1 LLISIKLV
9 SSNFPAGTGR
19 CYNFLIA
26 EILSQTFRSHYEKRI
41 LTPSVFTLAWWT
53 LCPVGQIAEKAV
65 CRSVFLTTCFFSDF
79 ALTRTKTFNFWMWR
93 RSSLRSSI

>member
-65 CRSVFLTTCFFSDF
+65 CRSVFLT
-79 ALTRTKTFNFWMWR
+79 NFWMWR